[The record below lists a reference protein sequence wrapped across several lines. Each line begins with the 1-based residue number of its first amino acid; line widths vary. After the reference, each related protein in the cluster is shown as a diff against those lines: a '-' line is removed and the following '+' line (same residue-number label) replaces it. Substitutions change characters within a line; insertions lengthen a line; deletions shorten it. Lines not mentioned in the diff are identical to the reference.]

1 MRTRSTHFDN
11 LFNQGSMATGYRT
24 DAVFEYK
31 IEVTPITTP
40 PFNIENDKLYGT
52 VEWIDGL
59 SDGDEFCVGNAFMGE
74 FKFTLRDIE

>member
-11 LFNQGSMATGYRT
+11 LFNASSMATGYRT

-40 PFNIENDKLYGT
+40 PFNVENDKLYGT
-52 VEWIDGL
+52 VE
-59 SDGDEFCVGNAFMGE
+59 
-74 FKFTLRDIE
+74 